1 MLTSGTYELLWRTQG
16 AEPRRI
22 RVPEGGLAIGRSEDC
37 DIPLSHD
44 PLVSR
49 RHAELRVVDG
59 RLHVKD
65 LGSRN
70 GIQINCRA
78 TKEADLAPGDV
89 LRVGEQEFEVL
100 GTVEPIPHSIVSMA
114 TSELFQQS
122 LLQESV
128 GSPLA
133 TLFSASMLL
142 GEIFDLDELLR
153 ALLGLIFDNLPVQR
167 GFILTVS
174 SDGAPPQVRASQS
187 RQSNDKGP
195 PISQTLVNKVVRS
208 REAIMITDALRDS
221 QYHESASI
229 AAHEIHS
236 AMCVPLLGRESV
248 VGVIY
253 ADSGILVRPFEDR
266 SLELL
271 SAIGRIAG
279 VAVENATLHHQIV
292 QSERLAAIG
301 EATAGLGHCIK
312 NMLTGIR
319 ASSDLIS
326 QGVATERW
334 DQLNVG
340 WPILQRS
347 IDRIETLV
355 LNMLTYS
362 RGGSGQRERC
372 DLGAICGDVAE
383 TVAQQAAKF
392 GTKVELTVEGSAR
405 LEGDARELHRVVLNL
420 VANALDACEVGGSL
434 VQLTVR
440 GQDHVVSLEVRD
452 DGEGIGPEHLPHLFD
467 AFFTTKGS
475 RGTGLGLACCK
486 KIIESHH
493 GRIRIES
500 TPGKGTTVLI
510 EFPRISLEEMG
521 TQFFRRGD

>member
-1 MLTSGTYELLWRTQG
+1 MLTSGTYELLWRAKG

-22 RVPEGGLAIGRSEDC
+22 IVPEAGMVIGRSDDC
-37 DIPLSHD
+37 GIPISKD

-49 RHAELRVVDG
+49 RHAELRMIEG
-59 RLHVKD
+59 RLEARD
-65 LGSRN
+65 LDSRN
-70 GIQINCRA
+70 GILVNNRVV
-78 TKEADLAPGDV
+78 KEAILAPGDV
-89 LRVGEQEFEVL
+89 LRVGDQEFEVA
-100 GTVEPIPHSIVSMA
+100 GMAEPIPHSIVSMA

-122 LLQESV
+122 LLQQSV

-174 SDGAPPQVRASQS
+174 SDGAPPQLRASQS
-187 RQSNDKGP
+187 RQADDKGP

-208 REAIMITDALRDS
+208 REAIMITDALGDS

-253 ADSGILVRPFEDR
+253 ADSGSLVRPFEDR

-326 QGVATERW
+326 QGVVSQRW

-372 DLGAICGDVAE
+372 DLGAICGDVVE
-383 TVAQQAAKF
+383 TVAQQALKH
-392 GTKVELTVEGSAR
+392 GTKVELNIQGSTR

-420 VANALDACEVGGSL
+420 VANALDACESRGSL
-434 VQLTVR
+434 VTVTAR
-440 GQDHVVSLEVRD
+440 GHESGVSLEVRD
-452 DGEGIGPEHLPHLFD
+452 DGEGVGAQHLPHLFD

-486 KIIESHH
+486 KIVESHN

-500 TPGKGTTVLI
+500 IQGDGTTAIVEL
-510 EFPRISLEEMG
+510 PRMSLEEMG
-521 TQFFRRGD
+521 TQFIRRGE